1 MQTTQKSKLSKKVRE
16 NQRIGEICHRLDEE
30 YPDVHCALHHK
41 NPYELLVATILSAQ
55 CTDVRVNTVTPA
67 LFERYPSPKELA
79 EAEVGE
85 LQNLIHSTG
94 FFRNKAKNLIGAANE
109 IMFSFK
115 GKVPESMEELLTLP
129 GVARKTANVVLGTAF
144 DIADGVVV
152 DTHVKRLSNRLGLT
166 HHQDPNKIEKDL
178 MCKISKKRWIYF
190 SHQLIHHGR
199 GICKA
204 RSPKCGE
211 CTLTN
216 LCPYAHEVHN

>member
-1 MQTTQKSKLSKKVRE
+1 MQTTKKSKLSKKVRE
-16 NQRIGEICHRLDEE
+16 NQRIGEICHRLDEA

-144 DIADGVVV
+144 EIADGVVV

-216 LCPYAHEVHN
+216 LCPYSHEVHN